1 MAGVLFAAV
10 MGSRQ
15 RVITGVLGIGVGF
28 GGPFLLSVA
37 LIATSGDPSFVIVP
51 LPFLGMLW
59 VAQGLA
65 PSGYRLEPQGL
76 RIERRWLARLVPYA
90 SIRGADRTP
99 RSIGGLGAVGL
110 NALFGAHGWRWN
122 PRTGRH
128 YLAITNTRN
137 LVYVATTAG
146 LVVISPSEPD
156 ELVAR
161 LRARLPG
168 ALPNTAGARPVTS
181 EDDGA

>member
-1 MAGVLFAAV
+1 MAGVVFPAV
-10 MGSRQ
+10 LGTRQ
-15 RVITGVLGIGVGF
+15 RLITGVLGIGLGF
-28 GGPFLLSVA
+28 GGPFLLSVV

-65 PSGYRLEPQGL
+65 PSGYRLEPHGL

-90 SIRGADRTP
+90 SIRACDRRP
-99 RSIGGLGAVGL
+99 RPIGGLGAVGL

-128 YLAITNTRN
+128 YLAIANTRD
-137 LVYVATTAG
+137 LVYVDTTAG
-146 LVVISPSEPD
+146 LLVISPSEPD

-168 ALPNTAGARPVTS
+168 AAPGAAGTTPNTST
-181 EDDGA
+181 DDGA